1 MSTQSEIFARYRSL
15 FNSST
20 VRPTDSPTNK
30 KLDQLDFVD
39 FLFELVKSTKG
50 VKEFK
55 NIVLKGCLGEI
66 KQTQQINQII
76 INAFKAM
83 YGCDSNLIIPGKYTT
98 ESTLGIPMT
107 KTEID
112 IFGLFKFDPDS
123 VVGSFLYDGNDITKH
138 VNYFIYKSQSVN
150 KDNPIVFKYKG
161 QDLFSIYAQD
171 SETFIFKFGLYYKN
185 KQYSLWLDDYLSAI
199 NPIFN
204 FTNFMTMLV
213 DLITGT
219 ISIAGNKN
227 RVEVTQQSSIIT
239 ALQKMFGF
247 CSESLT
253 DNDETNGS
261 LSGFL
266 NNQNNNTNA
275 NQNNV
280 NTNSNTTGFGN
291 TTGNGTGLGNTGE
304 SAGNTD
310 FDYFS
315 FNAAELDSIN
325 TDAELR
331 SQGLMRFSTCG
342 DLDVSIDSA
351 DVIAGLTDLFSNAD
365 DNLLNDYSNLS
376 TLKTTK
382 DSENGLYDNT
392 TKDLNLTGVV
402 DFFDSTINTGLQNLA
417 DQGEDTVTNNV
428 TNISSEMQ
436 LNILKA
442 IPYALMELILSPKVL
457 IIPKTHAVLT
467 GDDSSKPINDL
478 VNSLS
483 KIISKIGTQITKK
496 LLQNI
501 FDSIKSDLTKLAKTL
516 AVAYLKQ
523 RGIDYLACLSSLL
536 SLLNLLSSL
545 VDDGGCQ
552 SILSKLLKLLSLGGF
567 GPMPPVPP
575 PLVLLGGA
583 LKPGLNHVSMV
594 NDVKASL
601 EEKGIV
607 TAPTMADGT
616 PNNMMIAI
624 EEAIKVVVKHIKT
637 NANISVTT
645 TGVGLAQGYGQIQ

>member
-1 MSTQSEIFARYRSL
+1 MSKQSEIFAKYRSL

-50 VKEFK
+50 VNEFK

-66 KQTQQINQII
+66 KQTQQINQLI
-76 INAFKAM
+76 INALKTM
-83 YGCDSNLIIPGKYTT
+83 YGCDNNLIIPGKYTT
-98 ESTLGIPMT
+98 ESVTGISMT

-123 VVGSFLYDGNDITKH
+123 IVGSFLYDGNDITKH
-138 VNYFIYKSQSVN
+138 VNYFLYKAQTVN
-150 KDNPIVFKYKG
+150 KDQPIVFKYKG
-161 QDLFSIYAQD
+161 QDLFTIYAQD

-185 KQYSLWLDDYLSAI
+185 KQYSLWLDDYLNAI

-227 RVEVTQQSSIIT
+227 KIEITQQSTIIT

-247 CSESLT
+247 CSESLS

-261 LSGFL
+261 IRGFL

-280 NTNSNTTGFGN
+280 NTNANTNGFGI
-291 TTGNGTGLGNTGE
+291 GNVGDASGN
-304 SAGNTD
+304 SD

-315 FNAAELDSIN
+315 FNASELNDIN
-325 TDAELR
+325 TDADLR

-342 DLDVSIDSA
+342 DLDVAIDSA
-351 DVIAGLTDLFSNAD
+351 DVIAGLTDLFNNAN

-376 TLKTTK
+376 TLNTNSTTN
-382 DSENGLYDNT
+382 NGTYDNNANN
-392 TKDLNLTGVV
+392 LNLNGVV
-402 DFFDSTINTGLQNLA
+402 DFFDSTINKGLQNTA
-417 DQGEDTVTNNV
+417 NQGEDTVANNV
-428 TNISSEMQ
+428 VNITSEMQ

-442 IPYALMELILSPKVL
+442 IPYALMEMVLSPKLL

-467 GDDSSKPINDL
+467 GDDSTKPINDL
-478 VNSLS
+478 VNSLA
-483 KIISKIGTQITKK
+483 KIINKIGTQITKK

-501 FDSIKSDLTKLAKTL
+501 FDSIKSDLTKLAKSL

-536 SLLNLLSSL
+536 SLLNLLSDL
-545 VDDGGCQ
+545 TDDGGCQ
-552 SILSKLLKLLSLGGF
+552 SILGKLLKLLSLGGF
-567 GPMPPVPP
+567 GPMPPIPP
-575 PLVLLGGA
+575 PLVLFGGA

-594 NDVKASL
+594 NDVKSAL

-624 EEAIKVVVKHIKT
+624 EEAIKVMVKHIKT

-645 TGVGLAQGYGQIQ
+645 TGIGLAQGYGQIQ

>member
-1 MSTQSEIFARYRSL
+1 MSTQSEIFAKYRSL

-50 VKEFK
+50 VNEFK

-66 KQTQQINQII
+66 KQTQQINQLI
-76 INAFKAM
+76 INALKAM
-83 YGCDSNLIIPGKYTT
+83 YGCDNNLIIPGKYTT
-98 ESTLGIPMT
+98 ESVTGIAMT

-112 IFGLFKFDPDS
+112 VFGLFKFDPDS
-123 VVGSFLYDGNDITKH
+123 IVGSFLYDGNDITKH
-138 VNYFIYKSQSVN
+138 VNYFIYKSQTVN
-150 KDNPIVFKYKG
+150 RDNPIVFKYKG
-161 QDLFSIYAQD
+161 QDLFTIYAQD
-171 SETFIFKFGLYYKN
+171 SETFIFKFGLFYKN
-185 KQYSLWLDDYLSAI
+185 KQYSLWLDDYLNAI
-199 NPIFN
+199 SPIFN

-227 RVEVTQQSSIIT
+227 KLEVTQQSSIIT
-239 ALQKMFGF
+239 AMQKMFGF
-247 CSESLT
+247 CSESLS

-261 LSGFL
+261 VRGFL

-280 NTNSNTTGFGN
+280 NTNANTNGFGN
-291 TTGNGTGLGNTGE
+291 TTGNGNGTGTGDGSGN
-304 SAGNTD
+304 SD

-315 FNAAELDSIN
+315 FNASELNDIN

-342 DLDVSIDSA
+342 NLDVAIDSA
-351 DVIAGLTDLFSNAD
+351 DVIAGLTDLFNNAND
-365 DNLLNDYSNLS
+365 SLLNDYSNLS
-376 TLKTTK
+376 TLKTDKTSAE
-382 DSENGLYDNT
+382 DTYDNT
-392 TKDLNLTGVV
+392 TKDLNLSSVV
-402 DFFDSTINTGLQNLA
+402 DFFDTTITKGLQNVA
-417 DQGEDTVTNNV
+417 DDGEDTVANNA

-442 IPYALMELILSPKVL
+442 IPYALMEMVLSPKVL
-457 IIPKTHAVLT
+457 IVPKTHAVLT
-467 GDDSSKPINDL
+467 GDESSKPINDL

-483 KIISKIGTQITKK
+483 KIINKIGTQITKK

-501 FDSIKSDLTKLAKTL
+501 FDSIKSDLTKLAKNL

-594 NDVKASL
+594 NDVKSAL

-607 TAPTMADGT
+607 TSPTMADGT